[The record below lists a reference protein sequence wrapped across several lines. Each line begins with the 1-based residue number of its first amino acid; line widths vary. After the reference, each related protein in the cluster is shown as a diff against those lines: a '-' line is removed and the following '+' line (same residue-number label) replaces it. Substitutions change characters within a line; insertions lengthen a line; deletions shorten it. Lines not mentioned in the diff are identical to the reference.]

1 MIFSAPE
8 SLFYE
13 FDCGAKMATIVT
25 SKDRKV
31 ELGEGLP
38 TAIIGQRINPA
49 GKERLTHDFSKGK
62 LDVLVEETL
71 SQKEAG
77 ADILDVNVAASGVD
91 EAIILPKA
99 VLKVL
104 EITGLPVCIDSSNA
118 EALKKALEVYPY
130 KALVNSVTGQKKSLR
145 SVLPLVREFGVCV
158 VGLSMDDSGIP
169 KTADRRFDVAKS
181 IVEAA
186 ESYGIPREDIVV
198 DCLCL
203 AQATQENSA
212 AVTLETLR
220 RVSRELGVATVL
232 GISNISFGMPDRKVI
247 NLYFLSQAISQGL
260 NAAIVDPTVEGVVE
274 TILASD
280 FLAGRDSYGKR
291 YLKHYREKGKS
302 TD

>member
-1 MIFSAPE
+1 MT
-8 SLFYE
+8 
-13 FDCGAKMATIVT
+13 TIVT

-31 ELGEGLP
+31 EFGEGLP
-38 TAIIGQRINPA
+38 TVIIGERINPT
-49 GKERLTHDFSKGK
+49 GKKKIAEDLSQGK
-62 LDVLVEETL
+62 LDVLIQEAL

-91 EAIILPKA
+91 ETAILPKA

-104 EITGLPVCIDSSNA
+104 EVSGLPVCIDSSNP

-130 KALVNSVTGQKKSLR
+130 KALVNSVTGQEKSLKT
-145 SVLPLVREFGVCV
+145 VLPLVKKFEASV
-158 VGLSMDDSGIP
+158 VGLTMDDNGIP
-169 KTADRRFDVAKS
+169 KTEDKRFDVAKR
-181 IVEAA
+181 IIEAA
-186 ESYGIPREDIVV
+186 ESYGIPREDIVI

-203 AQATQENSA
+203 AQAAEANSG

-232 GISNISFGMPDRKVI
+232 GISNISFGMPDRKII
-247 NLYFLSQAISQGL
+247 NLSFLSQAISQGL
-260 NAAIVDPTVEGVVE
+260 NAVIVDPTIEGVVE

-291 YLKHYREKGKS
+291 YLKYYREKVKAKK
-302 TD
+302 D